1 MFRSFFLGGFECASH
16 RLADGRRLD
25 MLAATHHDR
34 FAASDYRLLEG
45 HGMAAA
51 RDGLRWHL
59 IEQRPGHYNW
69 ASFLPM
75 LRAARET
82 GTQVIWDLFHYGYP
96 DGLDLFSPEFVDRF
110 AAFARE
116 FARLAR
122 EEGEEAPWVSPINE
136 ISFFSWAAG
145 EAGVMNPF
153 ARGRGMELKRQLVRA
168 SVAGIQALREITPE
182 ARLFQAD
189 PIVHIVPH
197 RNRPEDELPAET
209 ARLCQFEGWDMLAGR
224 LEPELGG
231 RPEYLDVL
239 GVNYYVHNQW
249 RYPGGHGSM
258 IPPSDPRYRHVR
270 WMLAEVYERYE
281 RPLFIAETGIEDET
295 RPAWLRYI
303 TNEAAAAIAQGVP
316 VEGICLYPI
325 MNHPGWE
332 DGRHCYNGL
341 FDYPNANGAREVYLP
356 LATELAYQQHR
367 VEALVTGREPFVD
380 TWDAASSTLDW
391 AAHVMEDR
399 TDEARQE
406 ERRAS
411 EPRGED

>member
-1 MFRSFFLGGFECASH
+1 MLG
-16 RLADGRRLD
+16 
-25 MLAATHHDR
+25 ATRHDR

-45 HGMAAA
+45 YGIAVA

-59 IEQRPGHYNW
+59 IEPRPGRYNW

-82 GTQVIWDLFHYGYP
+82 GTRVIWDLFHYGYP
-96 DGLDLFSPEFVDRF
+96 DWVDLFSAEFVERF
-110 AAFARE
+110 AGFAGA

-122 EEGEEAPWVSPINE
+122 EEGEEELWVSPVNE

-145 EAGVMNPF
+145 EEAVLNPF

-168 SVAGIQALREITPE
+168 SVAAIEAIRRELPGT
-182 ARLFQAD
+182 RFFQAD
-189 PIVHIVPH
+189 PLINVIPH
-197 RNRPEDELPAET
+197 RSRPEDELAAEA
-209 ARLCQFEGWDMLAGR
+209 ARLAQYDAWDMLCGR

-231 RPEYLDVL
+231 RTEFLDVI
-239 GVNYYVHNQW
+239 GVNYYIHNQW

-270 WMLAEVYERYE
+270 WMLAEVYERYG
-281 RPLFIAETGIEDET
+281 RPLFIAETGIEDES

-325 MNHPGWE
+325 VNHPGWE

-341 FDYPNANGAREVYLP
+341 FDYPDENGSREVYLP

-367 VEALVTGREPFVD
+367 MEALLSGREAFVD
-380 TWDAASSTLDW
+380 TWDAAATALDW

-399 TDEARQE
+399 TDESRKPEA
-406 ERRAS
+406 
-411 EPRGED
+411 